1 MEKCNSFII
10 GYSDK
15 YPDEPTSIIR
25 FSGSTKES
33 HCVANALHKFIN
45 NKNGEENIIWDVN
58 VR

>member
-15 YPDEPTSIIR
+15 YPIIR
-25 FSGSTKES
+25 FSGSAKES
-33 HCVANALHKFIN
+33 HCIANALHKFIN
-45 NKNGEENIIWDVN
+45 NKNGEENTIWDVN

>member
-1 MEKCNSFII
+1 MERYNSFII

-33 HCVANALHKFIN
+33 NCVANALHKFMN
-45 NKNGEENIIWDVN
+45 NANGREKEIWDVN